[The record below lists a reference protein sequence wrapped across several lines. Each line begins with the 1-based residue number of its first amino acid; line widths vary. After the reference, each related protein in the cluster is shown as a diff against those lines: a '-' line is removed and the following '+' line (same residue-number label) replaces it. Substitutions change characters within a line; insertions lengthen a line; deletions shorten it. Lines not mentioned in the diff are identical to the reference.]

1 MTISPS
7 NHKRQPWWKRWYNDV
22 EDEVIL
28 LLSITLLRS
37 YQMVMKRWRCW
48 QRRRSSFFLIQSQ
61 EAIVGAAPTAQSTF
75 NHDHIIPIF
84 IFVIIVMK
92 TKDDDH
98 HHLSLVGKFL
108 SRSAMGILLPWGM
121 GSPLW
126 GHLLVWKSIQKITT
140 IEAWT
145 DIRDLSRTSTGPGF
159 EGLTWKAEVLN
170 LTGWT
175 RAQDEAELEVMI
187 IH

>member
-1 MTISPS
+1 MVMTMTMLAKKEKLLFFSS
-7 NHKRQPWWKRWYNDV
+7 NHKKPSWVQHRQHSQH
-22 EDEVIL
+22 
-28 LLSITLLRS
+28 SI
-37 YQMVMKRWRCW
+37 M
-48 QRRRSSFFLIQSQ
+48 I
-61 EAIVGAAPTAQSTF
+61 
-75 NHDHIIPIF
+75 IF

-140 IEAWT
+140 IEHIFEISAGLP
-145 DIRDLSRTSTGPGF
+145 RGLDL
-159 EGLTWKAEVLN
+159 K
-170 LTGWT
+170 
-175 RAQDEAELEVMI
+175 D
-187 IH
+187 